1 MDDRGGQDIGG
12 QDIGAQAV
20 DGLLAD
26 LARWTGDSRSDEA
39 ARSRTQERWLRQ
51 QAVEDARFAGLLLD
65 LSERGVVVALG
76 TTAGSVLRGRVA
88 AVAADFVLITHLAHP
103 DGGHVSLVA
112 LGCLATVRPEP
123 GRHQSEATADRAAPL
138 TATLAEVLGGMA
150 ADRPRVRIV
159 GAAAA
164 GVVTGELRAVGADV
178 VTLRLDG
185 QPPPTLYLAVDALSH
200 LTVL

>member
-12 QDIGAQAV
+12 QDIGALGV
-20 DGLLAD
+20 DALLAD

-76 TTAGSVLRGRVA
+76 TTAGSVLRGRIA
-88 AVAADFVLITHLAHP
+88 AVAADFVLIAHS
-103 DGGHVSLVA
+103 DGGQVCLVA

-138 TATLAEVLGGMA
+138 TATLADVLAGMA

-159 GAAAA
+159 GVAAA
-164 GVVTGELRAVGADV
+164 GAVTGELRAVGADV
-178 VTLRLDG
+178 MTLRLDG
-185 QPPPTLYLAVDALSH
+185 RPPPTVYLAVDAVSH